1 MVLMTT
7 KLSNRILDTLNV
19 TIVCLDASHAIRY
32 LNTSGEAL
40 FESSASKLIGRR
52 FESLFSQ
59 VKASTIQHKLK
70 LYPVKTDA
78 LTERGADIT
87 LANGRSIIADYSIYP
102 FAEGS
107 RDTAILVEIRPLEYQ
122 LQIAQ
127 EELNQLQKQLS
138 RQLGRSLAHEIRN
151 PLSGIRGAAQLLEK
165 GLGDSKWTE
174 YTEVI
179 ISEVDRLQSLVNNI
193 TGPGDSL
200 QPGAVNI
207 LEVLEHIR
215 KIILAAEPDR
225 IKVHRDYDPSIPEI
239 QADRN
244 LLIQAFLNIARNA
257 VQAIEKTGEIIF
269 KTRIDRRVTIGKLT
283 HSLVVQVDITDSG
296 RGVSEELSDTIF
308 LPMITDKADG
318 SGLGLPIAQEIISR
332 HGGAIRLKS
341 SAQGTTFSTILPL
354 QYIGDKAPRDYPT
367 LWREMQVNPEK
378 S

>member
-1 MVLMTT
+1 MTT
-7 KLSNRILDTLNV
+7 QLSNRILDTLNV

-32 LNTSGEAL
+32 LNASGEAL
-40 FESSASKLIGRR
+40 FESSAGNLSGRR
-52 FESLFSQ
+52 FESLFDQ
-59 VKASTIQHKLK
+59 VKISSIQSKLE
-70 LYPVKTDA
+70 LYPQKADA
-78 LTERGADIT
+78 LTERGAEIT
-87 LANGRSIIADYSIYP
+87 LVSGKSIIADYSIYP
-102 FAEGS
+102 FAEDS
-107 RDTAILVEIRPLEYQ
+107 SDTAILVEIRPLEYQ
-122 LQIAQ
+122 LQFAQ
-127 EELNQLQKQLS
+127 EDLNQLQKQLS
-138 RQLGRSLAHEIRN
+138 RQLGRGLAHEIRN

-165 GLGDSKWTE
+165 ELGDSKWIE

-193 TGPGDSL
+193 TGAGVSFKPE
-200 QPGAVNI
+200 PVNI

-215 KIILAAEPDR
+215 KIILAAEPNR
-225 IKVHRDYDPSIPEI
+225 IKIHRDYDPSIPEI

-257 VQAIEKTGEIIF
+257 VQAIEESGDITF
-269 KTRIDRRVTIGKLT
+269 KTRIDRHVTVGKQT

-296 RGVSEELSDTIF
+296 RGVAEELSETIF

-354 QYIGDKAPRDYPT
+354 QQVGDRSRKGPSSPGLEIT
-367 LWREMQVNPEK
+367 
-378 S
+378 